1 MRKITRQAGFAHTAV
16 VAAAVAVLAVGGVGY
31 LVVSKND
38 SKSSDASPTSV
49 SSSASS
55 SSTKSADEKAVK
67 AAAKEHFALVY
78 QKKTAEAYELTCQDF
93 KDLLSYSAFLSQ
105 LDAGNYYSI
114 DLSAI
119 EYTSVEVRDNQ
130 AKIIGPI
137 GPLQPDTKLEVSLLK
152 KNGNWCV
159 GGYGA
164 KTI

>member
-1 MRKITRQAGFAHTAV
+1 MLKITRQAGFAHTAV
-16 VAAAVAVLAVGGVGY
+16 VAAVVAVLAVGGVGY

-38 SKSSDASPTSV
+38 SKNSGASSTSA
-49 SSSASS
+49 SSSA

-130 AKIIGPI
+130 SKISGPI

-164 KTI
+164 KAI